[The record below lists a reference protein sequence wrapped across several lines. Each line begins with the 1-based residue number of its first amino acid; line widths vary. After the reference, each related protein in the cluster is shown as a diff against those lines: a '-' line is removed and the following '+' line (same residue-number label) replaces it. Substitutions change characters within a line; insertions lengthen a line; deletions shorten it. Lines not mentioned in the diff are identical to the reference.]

1 MGISLENMTLK
12 NYLQYATK
20 IVNTF
25 VQNHFENL
33 NFLILSHFEFDMGL
47 LKGKTASSDNK
58 PTRLISPLGP
68 GPKVGLL
75 SGDHCTVIKVIVL
88 THNVLKMNLDF
99 PLLGH

>member
-1 MGISLENMTLK
+1 MKNSLENMTLK
-12 NYLQYATK
+12 NFLQYSIK

-25 VQNHFENL
+25 VQNHFENR
-33 NFLILSHFEFDMGL
+33 ILSHFEFDMGL

-75 SGDHCTVIKVIVL
+75 SGDHCINIFVL
-88 THNVLKMNLDF
+88 CTSY
-99 PLLGH
+99 